1 MLMGA
6 YIFLGSE
13 ALIPQLTANVSAVG
27 SAVTMIRS
35 RSILVNRGWIK
46 KCQVTISPVL
56 VEFITVYFLLAIIL
70 GLISCWES
78 CSVLSHLIKFEMLQT
93 PRSELQSGDLKSI
106 QSTMQV
112 QDLRSS
118 QPPCSFVEAC
128 CVVFFIASPGSQQ

>member
-56 VEFITVYFLLAIIL
+56 VEFIVFPACDHPWSHKLLGIL
-70 GLISCWES
+70 QC
-78 CSVLSHLIKFEMLQT
+78 
-93 PRSELQSGDLKSI
+93 
-106 QSTMQV
+106 
-112 QDLRSS
+112 S
-118 QPPCSFVEAC
+118 QPFDNV
-128 CVVFFIASPGSQQ
+128 

>member
-46 KCQVTISPVL
+46 KVTISPVL
-56 VEFITVYFLLAIIL
+56 VEFIIFPACDHPWSHKLLGIL
-70 GLISCWES
+70 Q
-78 CSVLSHLIKFEMLQT
+78 CSQRFDKV
-93 PRSELQSGDLKSI
+93 
-106 QSTMQV
+106 
-112 QDLRSS
+112 
-118 QPPCSFVEAC
+118 
-128 CVVFFIASPGSQQ
+128 